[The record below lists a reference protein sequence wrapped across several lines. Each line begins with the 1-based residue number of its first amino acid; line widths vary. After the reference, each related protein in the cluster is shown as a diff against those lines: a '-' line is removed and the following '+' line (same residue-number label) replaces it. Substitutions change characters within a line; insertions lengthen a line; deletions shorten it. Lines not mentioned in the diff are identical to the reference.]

1 MEITTDVILKGEDW
15 ARAIDEL
22 GYLFNYRNR
31 INYNLFIVSTAI
43 GIMYDEII
51 QKPAKS
57 DQMNPRFV
65 TRNVLLNEE
74 QETNQMDLMFQTAV
88 LNTKTIDLTESE
100 RLELAFGDKS
110 DFKKLEFL
118 TGFANYGVTKLLE
131 CIGVGELETMDNIR
145 KFLNLTVEG
154 ENYEIDDIT
163 DDMLFD
169 VIEDMDE

>member
-22 GYLFNYRNR
+22 GDLFNYRNR
-31 INYNLFIVSTAI
+31 INYNLFIVSAAI
-43 GIMYDEII
+43 GIMYDEFIE
-51 QKPAKS
+51 KPAKS
-57 DQMNPRFV
+57 EQMNPRFV
-65 TRNVLLNEE
+65 PRNVLLNEE
-74 QETNQMDLMFQTAV
+74 QETNQLDLMFQTAI
-88 LNTKTIDLTESE
+88 LNTKKVDLTESE

-118 TGFANYGVTKLLE
+118 TGFANYGVTKLLD

-154 ENYEIDDIT
+154 ENLEIDDIS
-163 DDMLFD
+163 DEMLFD
-169 VIEDMDE
+169 IVDGFDE